1 MQMTFRQILD
11 ESLKTYQ
18 LDQFDHNSIAP
29 RAMSDLELQVFKD
42 VTAKYGYSY
51 RRQDMKEKY
60 MMFWRERLD

>member
-1 MQMTFRQILD
+1 MTFRQILD
-11 ESLKTYQ
+11 DVKSRG
-18 LDQFDHNSIAP
+18 FDYNSIAP